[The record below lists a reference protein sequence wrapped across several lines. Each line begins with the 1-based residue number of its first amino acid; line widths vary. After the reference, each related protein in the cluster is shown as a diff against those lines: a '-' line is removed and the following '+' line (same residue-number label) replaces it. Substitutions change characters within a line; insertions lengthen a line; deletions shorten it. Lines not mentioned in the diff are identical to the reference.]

1 MEFINVDGE
10 LKRDLDIKSDLF
22 KQTLVDLINHDVN
35 WINLV
40 CDNLKLDRNI
50 YLNYY
55 LDNLIMNYR
64 IENDSKNRDKRY

>member
-40 CDNLKLDRNI
+40 CNNLKLDRNI